1 MSQGIDEG
9 TKSHKPRAQRVKF
22 SQSEDELLKSL
33 VQQSENPDWKMI
45 ATFFKNRNGRQCRE
59 RWKHYLSISPVD
71 KKWTF
76 EEDQQLFLE
85 VQQFGTKWTQLV
97 KYHPGR
103 SDLQLR
109 AQYHKILE
117 QSPDGHMFQ
126 KPLLQTQMTPVDM
139 NSSINPALV
148 SQLQYPIIIS
158 QPPIVQNSTSQNG
171 LILPP
176 VPPYSVY
183 LPYPVYIPPSQY
195 IPPEDKEKT

>member
-139 NSSINPALV
+139 NSSINPALTI
-148 SQLQYPIIIS
+148 SYNYFSTTHCSKFDISEWPYFTTCSSLFSIFTISCIYPSFSIY
-158 QPPIVQNSTSQNG
+158 ST
-171 LILPP
+171 
-176 VPPYSVY
+176 
-183 LPYPVYIPPSQY
+183 
-195 IPPEDKEKT
+195 